1 MRQLEE
7 QIRVLVEESMMR
19 KRRRVEPQVPSAIS
33 NTPGMQCG
41 NFMIFLSLRF
51 YVKSILWILHS
62 RSAYS
67 AILTHLEALNFDF
80 YEVLHF
86 LNAEN

>member
-33 NTPGMQCG
+33 NTPGTQCG
-41 NFMIFLSLRF
+41 NLMSFLSLRF
-51 YVKSILWILHS
+51 YVKSSWGIV
-62 RSAYS
+62 
-67 AILTHLEALNFDF
+67 
-80 YEVLHF
+80 EV
-86 LNAEN
+86 